1 MTWSVLKSSV
11 PGPESLVLALMIAV
25 VPLGGCTAT
34 GTGSDMSYS
43 AQSGPAPAFETASN
57 RPPTAATLYAMAHI
71 LAAQGRDEE
80 CKFVLTR
87 IVGEHPRFLPAYCEL
102 AELHLRHR
110 RVEDAIDALSAGLD
124 AAPQNPMLLNDLG
137 MCRLLKGN
145 YEKALS
151 AFTEAAS
158 VAPQDA
164 RYRANMAVALGLMGR
179 YQEAITIY
187 EQVIPEADAHYNLS
201 VLCRARGDSAR
212 ARQEYGQ
219 AKALGLDLAESEQEL
234 PLPAIPPESP

>member
-1 MTWSVLKSSV
+1 MTRTVLK
-11 PGPESLVLALMIAV
+11 PGPRGPESLILALIIAA
-25 VPLGGCTAT
+25 VPLSGCNTT
-34 GTGSDMSYS
+34 ESGSDISYS
-43 AQSGPAPAFETASN
+43 SQSGPAADFETASN
-57 RPPTAATLYAMAHI
+57 RPPTAATLFAMARI
-71 LAAQGRDEE
+71 LAAQGRDAE

-179 YQEAITIY
+179 YQEAVTIY
-187 EQVIPEADAHYNLS
+187 EQVVPEADAHYNLS